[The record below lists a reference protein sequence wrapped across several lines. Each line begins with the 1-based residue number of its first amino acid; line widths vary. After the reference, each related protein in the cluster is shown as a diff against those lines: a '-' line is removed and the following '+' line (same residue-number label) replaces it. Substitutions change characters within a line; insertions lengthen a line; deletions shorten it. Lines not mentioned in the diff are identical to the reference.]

1 MFSAMRVSVMRIF
14 KASTAFFFSR
24 LFLTLLLAFTIF
36 SSEGSRGSISNLN
49 SNSSDERHFAAFVIF
64 WEASMIAGFVTMY
77 ILLSSLLLPKDPQG
91 SSRTSIF
98 RGLLLLKASL
108 AVELPGFLRSASTAL
123 NSLCFSRHSSSSS
136 FSCSSSVFLF
146 CL

>member
-14 KASTAFFFSR
+14 KASTAFFFS
-24 LFLTLLLAFTIF
+24 LQFLTLFLVFIFF
-36 SSEGSRGSISNLN
+36 SSEGCSGSTSNLN

-77 ILLSSLLLPKDPQG
+77 ILLSSLLLPTDPQG

-98 RGLLLLKASL
+98 RGLLVLAASL
-108 AVELPGFLRSASTAL
+108 AVELPGFFRSASTAL
-123 NSLCFSRHSSSSS
+123 SSLCLLRH
-136 FSCSSSVFLF
+136 CSSASCCSTSSLFLF
-146 CL
+146 FL